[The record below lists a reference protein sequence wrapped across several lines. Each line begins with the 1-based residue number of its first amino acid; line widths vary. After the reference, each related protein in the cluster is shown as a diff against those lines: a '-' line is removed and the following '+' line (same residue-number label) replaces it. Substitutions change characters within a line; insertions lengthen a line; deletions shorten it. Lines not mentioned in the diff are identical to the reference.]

1 MGVALRSRRGR
12 HGSTSAP
19 GATCLTARRAPR
31 DTLAVRR
38 TLLLA
43 SALLAP
49 LHALGQSGVP
59 AEALRAGPTPARVEA
74 HGPVAFAREFS
85 AARDG
90 DTLRLIYTENGRNG
104 RATLRSAALRAE
116 GAALLRTRDDVTL
129 ADDARTVSLAWSQ
142 GRGAA
147 VYVIPRRPPPP
158 LAPGQRRPSRAPAV
172 GVPASTR
179 DPLGPSNLSG
189 GDVVVQRLDAEG
201 RAQGAPVTLFT
212 ENARLTR
219 LSAAWVGDR
228 LLVAWTGGAVTDDE
242 VRVTV
247 RARSLSRDGA
257 PTRLVATHSGLHG
270 DIGDTLEVTPDEGGG
285 ASLWV
290 SASHCAAETSAPP
303 GLSPPE
309 DPSLNIEAPRRVLM
323 PQQAMRDAPGLPV
336 RCGPLSLFRVR
347 LDARDEVLGRD
358 PLAPLAR
365 DLAARAGE
373 RWILAVNTPQGVTL
387 ARGTSGNDGF
397 ALRSLDGAAITPEV
411 PAARMQDLALRQR
424 ASEETTIV
432 EAPVPPP
439 DAARFDPGEVAL
451 LAAAGDASITVAR
464 GRRALHRLDAA
475 GAARAFAVA
484 PRSVT
489 ALQALDGATPWLL
502 TREGAWSGAVR
513 WSPLTPS
520 ADGAEPARWAV
531 ASPLSTP
538 PPGSPPPLWDEA
550 FARLWTR
557 ARAARA
563 VFMRHENSAGALAA
577 RPEAPTDPRMPA
589 IIANRTRLRGRW
601 ESVCGQ
607 LRGRASQL
615 ARGGAGPDV
624 MQGVNSLCEI
634 HADLQLGVPIN
645 PAL

>member
-1 MGVALRSRRGR
+1 M
-12 HGSTSAP
+12 
-19 GATCLTARRAPR
+19 
-31 DTLAVRR
+31 
-38 TLLLA
+38 
-43 SALLAP
+43 
-49 LHALGQSGVP
+49 
-59 AEALRAGPTPARVEA
+59 
-74 HGPVAFAREFS
+74 AFAREFS

-90 DTLRLIYTENGRNG
+90 DTLRFVYTENGRSG
-104 RATLRSAALRAE
+104 RATLRSASLRAE

-129 ADDARTVSLAWSQ
+129 ADDARTVALAWSQ
-142 GRGAA
+142 GRGAV

-158 LAPGQRRPSRAPAV
+158 LAPGARRPSRAPAV

-201 RAQGAPVTLFT
+201 RALGAPVTLFT

-219 LSAAWVGDR
+219 VSAAWVGDR

-247 RARSLSRDGA
+247 RARSLSADGA
-257 PTRLVATHSGLHG
+257 PTRLVATHSGLLG
-270 DIGDTLEVTPDEGGG
+270 DIGDTLEVTPEEGGG

-290 SASHCAAETSAPP
+290 SGSHCAAETSAPP
-303 GLSPPE
+303 ALTAPE
-309 DPSLNIEAPRRVLM
+309 DPSVNIEAPRRVLM
-323 PQQAMRDAPGLPV
+323 PQQPMRDAPGAPV
-336 RCGPLSLFRVR
+336 VCGPLSLHRVR
-347 LDARDEVLGRD
+347 LDARDEVLTRD
-358 PLAPLAR
+358 AVAPLAR
-365 DLAARAGE
+365 DLAVRVGE
-373 RWILAVNTPQGVTL
+373 RWILAASGPEGVTL
-387 ARGTSGNDGF
+387 ARGTLGAGGLT
-397 ALRSLDGAAITPEV
+397 LRSLDGASLT
-411 PAARMQDLALRQR
+411 PAAPTPRLQDLALRQR
-424 ASEETTIV
+424 ATAEPALV

-439 DAARFDPGEVAL
+439 DAARFDPAEIAL
-451 LAAAGDASITVAR
+451 LTAAGDVSVTVAR
-464 GRRALHRLDAA
+464 GRRALHLLDAA
-475 GAARAFAVA
+475 GAARPFAVA

-489 ALQALDGATPWLL
+489 AVQALGGASPWLL
-502 TREGAWSGAVR
+502 SREGAWSGAVR
-513 WSPLTPS
+513 WSPLVAP

-531 ASPLSTP
+531 ASPLPTP
-538 PPGSPPPLWDEA
+538 PQSAPPPLWDEA

-557 ARAARA
+557 ARTARA

-589 IIANRTRLRGRW
+589 VIANRNRLRGRW

-634 HADLQLGVPIN
+634 HADLQLGVPVN

>member
-1 MGVALRSRRGR
+1 M
-12 HGSTSAP
+12 
-19 GATCLTARRAPR
+19 
-31 DTLAVRR
+31 RR
-38 TLLLA
+38 TPLLV

-49 LHALGQSGVP
+49 LHALGQSGAP
-59 AEALRAGPTPARVEA
+59 AEALRAGPAPARVEA
-74 HGPVAFAREFS
+74 HGPVAFAREFA
-85 AARDG
+85 AAREG
-90 DTLRLIYTENGRNG
+90 DALRLIYTENGRNG
-104 RATLRSAALRAE
+104 RATLRSASLRAE
-116 GAALLRTRDDVTL
+116 GPALQRTRDDVTL
-129 ADDARTVSLAWSQ
+129 AEDARTVALAWSQ

-158 LAPGQRRPSRAPAV
+158 LAPGARRPSRAPAV

-189 GDVVVQRLDAEG
+189 GDVVVQRLDADG

-247 RARSLSRDGA
+247 RARALTAEGA
-257 PTRLVATHSGLHG
+257 PTRAVATHTGLLG
-270 DIGDTLEVTPDEGGG
+270 DIGDTLVITPDEGGG

-290 SASHCAAETSAPP
+290 SGSHCAAETSATP
-303 GLSPPE
+303 GLTLPD
-309 DPSLNIEAPRRVLM
+309 DPSANIEAPRRVLM
-323 PQQAMRDAPGLPV
+323 PQQPMRDAPGLPV

-347 LDARDEVLGRD
+347 LDARDEVLGRVE
-358 PLAPLAR
+358 LTPLAR
-365 DLAARAGE
+365 DLAARAGD
-373 RWILAVNTPQGVTL
+373 RWVVAVSGPQGVTL
-387 ARGTSGNDGF
+387 ARGALQGERL
-397 ALRSLDGAAITPEV
+397 ALRALDGAEVTPA
-411 PAARMQDLALRQR
+411 PPTPRMQDLSLRQR
-424 ASEETTIV
+424 ASEEPAIV

-439 DAARFDPGEVAL
+439 DASRFDPGQVAL
-451 LAAAGDASITVAR
+451 LAAAGEVSLTVAR
-464 GRRALHRLDAA
+464 GRRALHWIDGA
-475 GAARAFAVA
+475 GAPRALAVA
-484 PRSVT
+484 PRAVT
-489 ALQALDGATPWLL
+489 AIQALEGETPWLL
-502 TREGAWSGAVR
+502 AREGAWSGAVR
-513 WSPLTPS
+513 WAPLAPP
-520 ADGAEPARWAV
+520 AGAEPTRWAP
-531 ASPLSTP
+531 ASPLPTAP
-538 PPGSPPPLWDEA
+538 AGAPPPLWDEA

-607 LRGRASQL
+607 LRGRAAQL
-615 ARGGAGPDV
+615 ARGGAGADV